1 VLQYHVWHFVCNV
14 RLGSLL
20 LHLAMHT
27 LVVKAAFVSSS
38 MPSQHSDT
46 QLDTDWYRSAL
57 CVSVHMQPSHSN
69 IYMLSFYQSDS
80 HP

>member
-1 VLQYHVWHFVCNV
+1 MYDILFLLCVLAHCYFIM
-14 RLGSLL
+14 
-20 LHLAMHT
+20 AMHT

-46 QLDTDWYRSAL
+46 QLDTGWCRSAL
-57 CVSVHMQPSHSN
+57 CVSVHMQPSHSKV
-69 IYMLSFYQSDS
+69 YMLSFHQSDS